1 MGSQADYFGR
11 CRTFS
16 KFNYFLI
23 MENEKK
29 HRGRPRRQYETIQIG
44 CRIER
49 VIYDE
54 IKRRNPKVNMTQYIN
69 NVLRKELGL

>member
-1 MGSQADYFGR
+1 M
-11 CRTFS
+11 T
-16 KFNYFLI
+16 
-23 MENEKK
+23 MEKRK
-29 HRGRPRRQYETIQIG
+29 DGRGRPRRQYETIQIG

-54 IKRRNPKVNMTQYIN
+54 IKQRYPGVNMTQFIN

>member
-1 MGSQADYFGR
+1 M
-11 CRTFS
+11 T
-16 KFNYFLI
+16 
-23 MENEKK
+23 MEKRK
-29 HRGRPRRQYETIQIG
+29 DGRGRPRRQYETIQIG

-54 IKRRNPKVNMTQYIN
+54 IKQRYPGINMTQFIN

>member
-1 MGSQADYFGR
+1 
-11 CRTFS
+11 
-16 KFNYFLI
+16 

-54 IKRRNPKVNMTQYIN
+54 IKRRDPKVNMTQYIN
-69 NVLRKELGL
+69 NVLRKELGI